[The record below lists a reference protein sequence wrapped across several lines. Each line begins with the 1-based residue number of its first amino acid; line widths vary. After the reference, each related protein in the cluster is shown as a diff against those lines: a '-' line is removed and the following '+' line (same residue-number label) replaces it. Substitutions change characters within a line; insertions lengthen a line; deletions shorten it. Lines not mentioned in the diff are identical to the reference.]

1 VTRRGRYTIGDIS
14 AQPGSVARGLVPY
27 ARRIDG
33 TSIGI
38 PVVIV
43 HGVEDGPT
51 LTVDASCHGD
61 EHEGTMAVVRLLD
74 TVDPSR
80 LRGTLVAVPLLN
92 IPAVE
97 AMQRGNPFDHWN
109 SDLNRLFPGAADG
122 NLTQRAAHTHVN
134 VVAERTDYSIS
145 IHSGASYIYWSPQ
158 GVCTQE
164 AGSMELVKMLGR
176 DWDIVWQQGGEKAPL
191 YGNCT
196 AAMGARGVAAI
207 TIEVGGAAER
217 MPGPFSQN
225 VEVITGGILNV
236 MRSLGMIDGAPTRAK
251 NWTVVRQVAVRSG
264 NAGLVVGEPA
274 RRLRT
279 RVSAG
284 TPLVRLLDAKG
295 EEVEVVVA
303 PVDGI
308 VMGYRTYQYSPAGWP
323 LVWMGEPIATWEDGA
338 G

>member
-1 VTRRGRYTIGDIS
+1 MSGRSDVRIGEIT
-14 AQPGSVARGLVPY
+14 ARPGTVARGYVPY
-27 ARRIDG
+27 AHRIDG
-33 TSIGI
+33 SPIGI
-38 PVVIV
+38 PVVVV

-61 EHEGTMAVVRLLD
+61 EHEGTMAVLRLLSA
-74 TVDPSR
+74 VDPKQ

-109 SDLNRLFPGAADG
+109 SDLNRLFPGTADG
-122 NLTQRAAHTHVN
+122 NLTQRAAYAHVH

-164 AGSMELVKMLGR
+164 AGSVELVKMLGR

-196 AAMGARGVAAI
+196 AAMGSRGIPAI

-217 MPGPFSQN
+217 MPEPFSKN
-225 VEVITGGILNV
+225 SETIAGGILNV
-236 MRSLGMIDGAPTRAK
+236 MRSLAMIDGSATRAD

-264 NAGLVVGEPA
+264 ISGLIVAEPSRKLRA
-274 RRLRT
+274 RVT
-279 RVSAG
+279 AG
-284 TPLVRLLDAKG
+284 TPLLRLLDAKG
-295 EEVEVVVA
+295 EEAERLAA
-303 PVDGI
+303 PVDGF
-308 VMGYRTYQYSPAGWP
+308 VMGFRTYQYAPAGWP
-323 LVWMGEPIATWEDGA
+323 LVWLGEPVGTWSEGA